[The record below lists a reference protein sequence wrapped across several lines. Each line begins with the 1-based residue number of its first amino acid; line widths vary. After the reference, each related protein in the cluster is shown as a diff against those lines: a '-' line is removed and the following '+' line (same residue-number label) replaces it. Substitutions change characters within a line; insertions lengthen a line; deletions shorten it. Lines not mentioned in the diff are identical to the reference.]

1 MICKI
6 LRLFVNTLTAD
17 DNYSL
22 LNREYLT
29 QPIQVKLF
37 KKQRMF
43 SESFSAV
50 LESRSNFEHFLR
62 KMTLKANGL
71 LKTWLETS
79 VKGPVCN
86 SFRQAIG

>member
-50 LESRSNFEHFLR
+50 LKSRSNFEHFLR
-62 KMTLKANGL
+62 KMTLKANVF
-71 LKTWLETS
+71 LKFWTAKDVVRDICKRSRL
-79 VKGPVCN
+79 
-86 SFRQAIG
+86 